1 MADSKVSENEK
12 VVISAEVQSLKIPD
26 LKKRLQALG
35 LPVTG
40 SKMELME
47 RLQTANISGNDVPF
61 LTVDPFAD
69 EGRSNSFDDGNKNP
83 EDDSCISLLD
93 NDQTL
98 FSSEGDSMKIVD
110 NSIGDSKLS
119 TDNPPSKPLKK
130 GVAKGT
136 ESTVT
141 RKKIQLN
148 RTNVIMSTP
157 KPLSPVKSAS
167 VIKTTQ
173 AGGKKKLS
181 LKSMTDDERLAM
193 RAKRFN
199 VTPSAASLSK
209 SEKSFRSSGSVGLTN
224 ISTSADL
231 EVLKKRA
238 ERFGQNVSSVM
249 KQIEEKER
257 LLKRKFKFGASVS
270 SLSAISSLD
279 EQEKKR
285 RR

>member
-1 MADSKVSENEK
+1 MADAKVSESEK

-26 LKKRLQALG
+26 LKKRLEALG
-35 LPVTG
+35 LSITG
-40 SKMELME
+40 SKAELME
-47 RLQTANISGNDVPF
+47 RLQAASISRKDVSF

-69 EGRSNSFDDGNKNP
+69 EGRSDSFDDGNKP
-83 EDDSCISLLD
+83 AEDDSCISLQD
-93 NDQTL
+93 NDQSL
-98 FSSEGDSMKIVD
+98 FSSEGDSMRIVD
-110 NSIGDSKLS
+110 SSIGDSKLS

-130 GVAKGT
+130 STKGT

-141 RKKIQLN
+141 RKKIQLT
-148 RTNVIMSTP
+148 RTNVITSTP
-157 KPLSPVKSAS
+157 KSLSPVKSTS
-167 VIKTTQ
+167 IIKTTQ

-199 VTPSAASLSK
+199 VTPSATSFSK
-209 SEKSFRSSGSVGLTN
+209 SEKTLRSSRSVGLT
-224 ISTSADL
+224 STST
-231 EVLKKRA
+231 
-238 ERFGQNVSSVM
+238 
-249 KQIEEKER
+249 IEEKER

-285 RR
+285 RRAERFGIS